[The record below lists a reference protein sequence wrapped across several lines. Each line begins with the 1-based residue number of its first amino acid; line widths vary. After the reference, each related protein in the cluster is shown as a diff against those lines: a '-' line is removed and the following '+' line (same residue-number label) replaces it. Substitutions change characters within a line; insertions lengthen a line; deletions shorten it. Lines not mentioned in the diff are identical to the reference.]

1 LLPLIDYPSILL
13 PVKGGCE
20 SRALRVGLYS
30 SPMTTNDGKGTAS
43 EGKGRPTPTRKEAE
57 SKRKV
62 SSLAPVVT
70 KDQKR
75 ASKAL
80 ARQNRI
86 AQRAAYL
93 RGDESALPARD
104 RGPARRYVRNFVD
117 SRRSIGEYFLPII
130 FVVLVLTLFPVAVV
144 QVGAVALMYAVL
156 IIAVIDGIFLSRK
169 IRKAIGIKF
178 PGTST
183 KGLGMYAWLRST
195 QMRRLRAPHPQVK
208 VGDSID

>member
-1 LLPLIDYPSILL
+1 
-13 PVKGGCE
+13 
-20 SRALRVGLYS
+20 
-30 SPMTTNDGKGTAS
+30 MTEN
-43 EGKGRPTPTRKEAE
+43 EGKGRPTPKRKDAE
-57 SKRKV
+57 SKLKV
-62 SSLAPVVT
+62 STLAPIVT

-86 AQRAAYL
+86 AARAAYL
-93 RGDESALPARD
+93 RGDEAALPARD

-130 FVVLVLTLFPVAVV
+130 FVVLVLTLFPIAVV

-156 IIAVIDGIFLSRK
+156 VIAVIDGIFLSRK
-169 IRKAIGIKF
+169 IRKAVEAKF

>member
-1 LLPLIDYPSILL
+1 
-13 PVKGGCE
+13 
-20 SRALRVGLYS
+20 
-30 SPMTTNDGKGTAS
+30 MTSN

-80 ARQNRI
+80 ARQSRV
-86 AQRAAYL
+86 AQRAAYM
-93 RGDESALPARD
+93 RGDEAALPVRD
-104 RGPARRYVRNFVD
+104 RGPARRFVRNYVD
-117 SRRSIGEYFLPII
+117 ARRSPGEFFLPVM
-130 FVVLVLTLFPVAVV
+130 FVVLLLISFKPLTNI
-144 QVGAVALMYAVL
+144 AVALMYAIMVF
-156 IIAVIDGIFLSRK
+156 AVIDGFFMNRK
-169 IRKAIGIKF
+169 IRKAIAIKF

>member
-1 LLPLIDYPSILL
+1 
-13 PVKGGCE
+13 
-20 SRALRVGLYS
+20 
-30 SPMTTNDGKGTAS
+30 MTEN
-43 EGKGRPTPTRKEAE
+43 EGKGRPTPKRKDAE

-62 SSLAPVVT
+62 STLAPIVT

-86 AQRAAYL
+86 AARAAYL
-93 RGDESALPARD
+93 RGDEAALPARD

-144 QVGAVALMYAVL
+144 QIGAVALMYAVL
-156 IIAVIDGIFLSRK
+156 VIAVIDGIFLSRK
-169 IRKAIGIKF
+169 IRKAVEAKF